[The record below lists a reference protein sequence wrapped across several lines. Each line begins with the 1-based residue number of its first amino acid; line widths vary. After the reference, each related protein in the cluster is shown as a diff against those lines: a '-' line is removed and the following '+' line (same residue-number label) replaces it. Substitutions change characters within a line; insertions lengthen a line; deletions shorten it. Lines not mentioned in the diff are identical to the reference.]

1 LIRQKTK
8 PLIMRKL
15 FICLA
20 NSKKYNE
27 RCIAGIEV
35 TQRNAQE
42 FLPVMVENRPKWI
55 RPVTNSEH
63 GEVPTKLVD
72 KLKMLAVYEVDI
84 VRDCP
89 KGYQSENALFYQPS
103 LKKIKVL
110 ENVELKHLEWIADQ
124 ESNQLFFGKGK
135 AISKD
140 FIHKVNHSL
149 CLIKAEKVKVYGKKY
164 REWEIPK
171 PRVAFDYQGNRY
183 DLSITDIAFLKAYE
197 NDKSIIEKAQHVFI
211 TVSLGAEHE
220 GWFYKIAAGII
231 CI

>member
-1 LIRQKTK
+1 
-8 PLIMRKL
+8 MRKL

-35 TQRNAQE
+35 KQKNAQE
-42 FLPVMVENRPKWI
+42 FVPVTVENRPKWI
-55 RPVTNSEH
+55 RPVTNANH

-72 KLKMLAVYEVDI
+72 NMKMLEVFEVDI

-89 KGYQSENALFYQPS
+89 KGYQSENVLFLQPS
-103 LKKIKVL
+103 LKKIKAL
-110 ENVELKHLEWIADQ
+110 ENVKLEHLEWIADQ
-124 ESNQLFFGKGK
+124 ESNHLFFGKGK
-135 AISKD
+135 AVSKEY
-140 FIHKVNHSL
+140 IHKVQHSL
-149 CLIKAEKVKVYGKKY
+149 CLIKGEEVKVYGKKY

-171 PRVAFDYQGNRY
+171 PRIAFKYQGNPY
-183 DLSITDIAFLKAYE
+183 DLSITDVAFLKAYE
-197 NDKSIIEKAQHVFI
+197 NDKTIIDRAHHVFI

-231 CI
+231 CL